1 MNYKEIDRVK
11 IKSYIA
17 SRGGECTVKDIMH
30 ESGAEQLRVYAL
42 LFEEKLAGHIEYVK
56 ASALGAPEVVKLV

>member
-1 MNYKEIDRVK
+1 MNYKEIDREKVK
-11 IKSYIA
+11 NYIA
-17 SRGGECTVKDIMH
+17 SKGGECSVKDIMK

-56 ASALGAPEVVKLV
+56 ASALGAPEIVKLV

>member
-1 MNYKEIDRVK
+1 MNYKEIDRKKVK
-11 IKSYIA
+11 NYIA
-17 SRGGECTVKDIMH
+17 SKGGECSVKDIMN

-42 LFEEKLAGHIEYVK
+42 LFEEKLAGHVEYVK